1 MRPQGTKAEETLG
14 ENSVWGSKGVGST
27 EDGPFPG
34 VAIDQV
40 DSHQRREGSS
50 RQKRL
55 WEERFRASNLLN

>member
-1 MRPQGTKAEETLG
+1 MKAEETLG

-34 VAIDQV
+34 GVTTDQV

-55 WEERFRASNLLN
+55 WEERLRASNLLN